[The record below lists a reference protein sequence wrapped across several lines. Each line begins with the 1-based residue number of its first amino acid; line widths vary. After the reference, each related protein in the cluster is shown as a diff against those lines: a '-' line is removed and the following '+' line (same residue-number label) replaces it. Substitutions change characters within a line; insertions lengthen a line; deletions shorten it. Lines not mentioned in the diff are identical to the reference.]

1 MFRRRHHSKSI
12 ERLAIIYTMKHQEL
26 ISPLDNRYS
35 QKIIEL
41 ANNFS
46 ESNLNKTRFEIEID
60 WIIFLTTQGGKNFKS
75 ISEAAKNNL
84 VKIKRSFDDKSAKKI
99 KAIESRTNHDVK
111 AVEYFIRD
119 EMNKF
124 SNLKKYQHLVH
135 FALTSED
142 INSLSYAVL
151 LRDAKDI
158 YLKKLDVLI
167 KDLGTK
173 SKSWAAIP
181 MLARTH
187 GQAASPSTL
196 GKEIKVFQHRLSR
209 QRDILKKIK
218 PLAKFGGATG
228 NFHTLDLSDSR
239 IDWLSKTKKFLS
251 LFKVDQNPMTT
262 QIEPHDG
269 IAEISHCI
277 QRINNILIDLDQD
290 MWIYISNDIF
300 KLKLK
305 DGEIG
310 SSTMPHKVNPIDFEN
325 SEGNLG
331 LSSSLMS
338 FFAEKLTKSRLQRDL
353 SDSTVL
359 RNLGVGFGYSYL
371 GITSCMSGLSKIQP
385 NKEIAHNELSKN
397 WQVLAEA
404 IQIVMKLE
412 GYDNAYEEIKTKTR
426 GQNIDKD
433 SYHKIINDLNISNES
448 KKKLKKLTPL
458 NYLGIASKLAKS

>member
-1 MFRRRHHSKSI
+1 
-12 ERLAIIYTMKHQEL
+12 MKHQEL

-35 QKIIEL
+35 QKIIKL

-75 ISEAAKNNL
+75 LSAASKKNL
-84 VKIKRSFDDKSAKKI
+84 LKIKMSFDDKSAKKI

-119 EMNKF
+119 EMSKY

-158 YLKKLDVLI
+158 YLKKLNVLI
-167 KDLGTK
+167 KDLNTK
-173 SKSWAAIP
+173 SQSWASIP
-181 MLARTH
+181 VLARTH

-209 QRDILKKIK
+209 QRDILKKIT

-269 IAEISHCI
+269 IAEIAHCI
-277 QRINNILIDLDQD
+277 QRINNILIDLNQD
-290 MWIYISNDIF
+290 VWIYISNDIF

-371 GITSCMSGLSKIQP
+371 GITSCMNGLTKIQP
-385 NKEIAHNELSKN
+385 NKKIARNELSKN

-412 GYDNAYEEIKTKTR
+412 GYDNAYEEIKNKTR
-426 GQNIDKD
+426 GQSLDKD
-433 SYHKIINDLNISNES
+433 SYLKIINDLNISTES
-448 KKKLKKLTPL
+448 KQKLKKLTPL